1 VYESLVTGVPD
12 FPMNFQHRWAHSL
25 SGLSPMVRI
34 SATCPINERSS
45 FRREIADRDSVEQDF
60 YVLENSD
67 SPSSDSLR
75 DYDMCPPEINS
86 CAAFESFESC
96 ARSPDLAVARFRF
109 PSRTDPTVLTPSV

>member
-12 FPMNFQHRWAHSL
+12 FPM
-25 SGLSPMVRI
+25 MRI

-67 SPSSDSLR
+67 SPSSDSLQ
-75 DYDMCPPEINS
+75 DSDTCPPWNSTAMIPPRVFEITGS
-86 CAAFESFESC
+86 LSS
-96 ARSPDLAVARFRF
+96 
-109 PSRTDPTVLTPSV
+109 